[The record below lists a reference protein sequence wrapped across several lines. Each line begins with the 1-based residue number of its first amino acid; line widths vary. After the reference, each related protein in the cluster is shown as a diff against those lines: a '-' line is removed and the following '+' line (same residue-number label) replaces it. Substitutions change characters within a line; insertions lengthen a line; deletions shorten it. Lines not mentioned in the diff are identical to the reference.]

1 MTRQKHIHVNAFNM
15 NCVGHIHHGLWTHPR
30 DRSTEYNTLK
40 YWTDIARTLE
50 KGLFDGLFIADVIGY
65 YDVYQHAQ
73 RHGVDLTLREA
84 IQLPVNNPWLII
96 SAMAAVTEHLGFGV
110 TATIS
115 AHNPYTFARD
125 VSTLD
130 QLTNGRIGWNIVTG
144 YVDSGA
150 RGLGQ
155 EGLDEHDRRYDRAD
169 DFLALA
175 YKLWEGSWEDGAVI
189 ADKARRIHALPEKVH
204 PVVHNGPFYRANA
217 IHMSAPS
224 PQRTPLL
231 FQAGTSSRGLQ
242 FAGQHAEGIFI
253 GATTPEAAREASRKL
268 RQAAVDAGR
277 RPEDIKIYAGMAV
290 VTGDTQAQ
298 AQEKYAEYLQHAS
311 AEGGLAHFAASTG
324 VDFAQ
329 YDLDEPIPFG
339 KSNAIQS
346 AAAAAQAQG
355 WTTRRKL
362 LEQFKLGSRYNTV
375 VGDAN
380 HVADELT
387 RWIDEGEIDGFNLT
401 RIVVPETWEDFA
413 NTVVPELQNRGRY
426 RTAYEPGG
434 FRHKLFGQGDRL
446 PANHVG
452 AQWRD
457 ALAHKAGQAA
467 ASVQADTKGGPAHP
481 LTTKPI
487 AV

>member
-1 MTRQKHIHVNAFNM
+1 MSRPKQIHVNAFNM
-15 NCVGHIHHGLWTHPR
+15 NCVGHIHHGLWTHPQ
-30 DRSTEYNTLK
+30 DRSTEFNTLT
-40 YWTDIARTLE
+40 YWTDLAKTLE
-50 KGLFDGLFIADVIGY
+50 KGFFDSLFIADVIGY
-65 YDVYQHAQ
+65 YDVYQRGQ
-73 RHGVDLTLREA
+73 NHGVDLTLREG
-84 IQLPVNNPWLII
+84 IQLPVNNPWLVI

-115 AHNPYTFARD
+115 AHHPYTFARD
-125 VSTLD
+125 VTTLD
-130 QLTNGRIGWNIVTG
+130 HLSKGRIGWNIVTG

-169 DFLALA
+169 DFLELA
-175 YKLWEGSWEDGAVI
+175 YKLWEGSWEEGAVI

-204 PVVHNGPFYRANA
+204 PVVHNGPFYRSNA

-242 FAGQHAEGIFI
+242 FAGQHAEGVFI
-253 GATTPEAAREASRKL
+253 GATTPEAARKASRQL
-268 RQAAVDAGR
+268 RQAAVEAGR
-277 RPEDIKIYAGMAV
+277 RAEDIKIYAGMAV
-290 VTGDTQAQ
+290 VTGDSQAE
-298 AQEKYAEYLQHAS
+298 AQEKYADYLGHAS
-311 AEGGLAHFAASTG
+311 AEGGLAHFSASTG
-324 VDFAQ
+324 MDFSQ

-346 AAAAAQAQG
+346 ATSAAQAQG
-355 WTTRRKL
+355 LTTRRKL

-380 HVADELT
+380 QVADELS

-401 RIVVPETWEDFA
+401 RIVVPQTWEDFA
-413 NTVVPELQNRGRY
+413 HSIVPELQNRGRY
-426 RTAYEPGG
+426 RTAYAAGSL
-434 FRHKLFGQGDRL
+434 RHKLFGQGDRL
-446 PANHVG
+446 PANHTG

-457 ALAHKAGQAA
+457 LQAA
-467 ASVQADTKGGPAHP
+467 SEVAA
-481 LTTKPI
+481 
-487 AV
+487 